1 MIVAK
6 RIVADIAGE
15 GVSVGTRL
23 PPEKAMLDQ
32 YQVGRGT
39 LRESLRYLE
48 LSGVLSLKPG
58 PGGGPTVERP
68 DASHLM
74 DALGLLLQF
83 NDVSLQAVL
92 EARAE
97 LDPLMARFA
106 ALRHTDE
113 QLEQLRASV
122 AKMAANM
129 SSVDIFTDTNR
140 EFHDLVAW
148 TSGNA
153 LLGYLVE
160 ALDGIFEVFSLQSE
174 YPPRRRTRILKAH
187 SAILDAIAARDADG
201 AEESMRLH
209 MDDVS
214 GYLIKEFPDAMS
226 KTINWQAMR

>member
-6 RIVADIAGE
+6 RIVADIASDGAPA
-15 GVSVGTRL
+15 GTRL
-23 PPEKAMLDQ
+23 PPEKVMLDQ
-32 YQVGRGT
+32 YRVGRGT

-83 NDVSLQAVL
+83 NGVTLQSVL

-97 LDPLMARFA
+97 IDPVMARFA
-106 ALRHTDE
+106 AMRRTDE
-113 QLEQLRASV
+113 QLEYIRESV
-122 AKMAANM
+122 ARMGANLTD
-129 SSVDIFTDTNR
+129 VTIFTETNR

-148 TSGNA
+148 TSANP
-153 LLGYLVE
+153 LLGFLVE
-160 ALDGIFEVFSLQSE
+160 ALDGIFEIFSLQTE
-174 YPPRRRTRILKAH
+174 YPPRRRSRILKAH
-187 SAILDAIAARDADG
+187 SAILDAIAAGDADG
-201 AEESMRLH
+201 AEEGMRLH
-209 MDDVS
+209 MDDVA
-214 GYLIKEFPDAMS
+214 GFLVKEFPDAMS